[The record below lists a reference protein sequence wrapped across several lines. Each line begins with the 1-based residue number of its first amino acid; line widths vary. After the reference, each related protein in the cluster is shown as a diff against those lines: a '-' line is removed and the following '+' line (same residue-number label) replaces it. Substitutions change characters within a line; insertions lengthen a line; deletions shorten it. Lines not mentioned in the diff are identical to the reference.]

1 MKITFGNIA
10 VNLFVTVFGGLLL
23 ILATNYL
30 HLGSNEQPTLA
41 RPQIDMISTSVGVP
55 KAVKGFYTPSDIGVK
70 PDNPNL
76 ATMSTVLDFLSS
88 GFTVIEYQ
96 VINRSEKLQRDIEL
110 RIPKNVGYVF
120 AGRDGASL
128 DLTKPQHFNLEPNSQ
143 MRFVTVQLYESERLA
158 IALGSDFFEP
168 IDSKDY
174 TAALASAKA
183 VNRVEED
190 NFLIPVYI
198 FWPLL
203 SILSAI
209 TPVLLPMAWKP
220 KVAKAIQSSTSAV
233 EIPKPAAKIST
244 KDP

>member
-30 HLGSNEQPTLA
+30 HLGTNEQPPHT
-41 RPQIDMISTSVGVP
+41 RPQIDMLFTSVEVP
-55 KAVKGFYTPSDIGVK
+55 KAVKGFYTPSDIGIK
-70 PDNPNL
+70 PDDPNL
-76 ATMSTVLDFLSS
+76 ATMSSVLDYLSS

-96 VINRSEKLQRDIEL
+96 VLNRSEKLQRDIEL
-110 RIPKNVGYVF
+110 RVPKNVGYVF

-128 DLTKPQHFNLEPNSQ
+128 DLTKPQHFDLEPNSQ
-143 MRFVTVQLYESERLA
+143 IRFVAVQLYESERLA

-190 NFLIPVYI
+190 NFLIPVYV

-203 SILSAI
+203 GILSTL
-209 TPVLLPMAWKP
+209 TPILLPMAWKR
-220 KVAKAIQSSTSAV
+220 KVATITEPSTTDV
-233 EIPKPAAKIST
+233 
-244 KDP
+244 